1 MGWCADFVLGE
12 TGALQFLLHWRP
24 AELALTPSASCN
36 HIPGHLHTDRGGP
49 ICTYAHVFVSASSAQ
64 DSPLHHLTGC
74 PTRAQMRAYWWLYAT
89 GRGTR
94 LGTCKWNALSCK
106 VVDSDWS
113 Q

>member
-49 ICTYAHVFVSASSAQ
+49 IWQYVLMHMF
-64 DSPLHHLTGC
+64 L
-74 PTRAQMRAYWWLYAT
+74 
-89 GRGTR
+89 
-94 LGTCKWNALSCK
+94 
-106 VVDSDWS
+106 
-113 Q
+113 